1 MKGVA
6 VEGRQGR
13 SSWDMKGTRSWAA
26 EEDRLGESSW
36 DMRVT
41 KRLEAKEDRLGKS
54 RLDMKGIKRWV
65 AKVDSAPWTSLEESV
80 QQRRKGLRLM
90 SPSSR
95 LRTVEYDY

>member
-13 SSWDMKGTRSWAA
+13 
-26 EEDRLGESSW
+26 SSW

-80 QQRRKGLRLM
+80 QQRKGLRLM

>member
-6 VEGRQGR
+6 V
-13 SSWDMKGTRSWAA
+13 
-26 EEDRLGESSW
+26 EDRLGESSW

-80 QQRRKGLRLM
+80 QQRKGLRLM

>member
-1 MKGVA
+1 M
-6 VEGRQGR
+6 EG
-13 SSWDMKGTRSWAA
+13 
-26 EEDRLGESSW
+26 RLGESSW
-36 DMRVT
+36 DMKVT

-80 QQRRKGLRLM
+80 QQRKGLRLM

>member
-1 MKGVA
+1 
-6 VEGRQGR
+6 
-13 SSWDMKGTRSWAA
+13 MKGTRSWAA

-65 AKVDSAPWTSLEESV
+65 AKVDSAPWTSLEERV
-80 QQRRKGLRLM
+80 QQRKGLRLM

>member
-13 SSWDMKGTRSWAA
+13 
-26 EEDRLGESSW
+26 SSW

-65 AKVDSAPWTSLEESV
+65 AKVDSAP
-80 QQRRKGLRLM
+80 
-90 SPSSR
+90 
-95 LRTVEYDY
+95 

>member
-1 MKGVA
+1 
-6 VEGRQGR
+6 
-13 SSWDMKGTRSWAA
+13 MKGTRSWAA
-26 EEDRLGESSW
+26 EGDRLGESSW

-65 AKVDSAPWTSLEESV
+65 AKVDSAPWTSLEERV
-80 QQRRKGLRLM
+80 QQRKGLRLM